1 MDVNE
6 ELRKLEERRQNYLS
20 MVQDTGRKRFDR
32 EVAQGDLEQ
41 VETKLAELRKRL
53 STENDE
59 DQFDTG
65 GEG

>member
-1 MDVNE
+1 MDINE

-20 MVQDTGRKRFDR
+20 ILQDPGRKRSDR

-41 VETKLAELRKRL
+41 VETKIAELRMHL

>member
-20 MVQDTGRKRFDR
+20 IVQDPGRKRFDR

-41 VETKLAELRKRL
+41 VESKIAELRKRL

>member
-20 MVQDTGRKRFDR
+20 IVQDPGRNRFDR

>member
-6 ELRKLEERRQNYLS
+6 ELRNLEERRQNYLS
-20 MVQDTGRKRFDR
+20 IVQDPGRKRFDR

-41 VETKLAELRKRL
+41 VESKIAELRKRL

>member
-1 MDVNE
+1 M
-6 ELRKLEERRQNYLS
+6 S
-20 MVQDTGRKRFDR
+20 IVQDPGRKRFDR
-32 EVAQGDLEQ
+32 EVAQGDVEQ
-41 VETKLAELRKRL
+41 VESKLAELRKRL